1 MRKAYQS
8 DLSDAEWSFLE
19 SHLPAP
25 NATGRPKTHP
35 TREILNAVFYIVRG
49 GCAWRLLPNDF
60 PPWKTVYHYFRSW
73 RLDGTWERMH
83 TALRKR
89 VRVRLQRD
97 PQPSAAIVDSQ
108 SVKTTGIGGE
118 ERGYDGGKKVK
129 GRKRHLLVDTQ
140 GLVLEVRVHSAKVVD
155 REGIKLLLDPSSSG
169 RLPRL
174 SHLWLDA
181 GYTGQDK
188 GAGWVERTLGWTA
201 EIVRYPPKPV
211 PEEVMKKWVRELT
224 KEGVQIDREELQEEP
239 KGLRAFLPRRWIVER
254 TFSWLGQNRRMSK
267 DYERLPESGEAFIY
281 VAMSRLMVRVWLA
294 HETFKTVSWRSSQ
307 NAPSTHLGE

>member
-1 MRKAYQS
+1 MRKAYQT
-8 DLSDAEWSFLE
+8 DLSDAEWSCLE

-25 NATGRPKTHP
+25 KANGRPRIYP
-35 TREILNAVFYIVRG
+35 LREILDAIFYVVRSG
-49 GCAWRLLPNDF
+49 SQWRLLPHDF

-83 TALRKR
+83 AALRKR
-89 VRVRLQRD
+89 VRVRLKRN

-108 SVKTTGIGGE
+108 SVKTTGVGGQ

-140 GLVLEVRVHSAKVVD
+140 GLVLEVRVHSAKVMD
-155 REGIKLLLDPSSSG
+155 RDGIKLLLEPSSWE

-181 GYTGQDK
+181 GYNGQDK
-188 GAGWVERTLGWTA
+188 GADWVQKVLGWTA
-201 EIVRYPPKPV
+201 EIVRHPPNPV
-211 PEEVMKKWVRELT
+211 PDEVMRRWVRELT
-224 KEGVQIDREELQEEP
+224 KEGVQFDREKLQEP
-239 KGLRAFLPRRWIVER
+239 KDPRPFLPIRWIVER

-267 DYERLPESGEAFIY
+267 DYERLPESAEAFIY
-281 VAMSRLMVRVWLA
+281 VAMSRLMVRRLA
-294 HETFKTVSWRSSQ
+294 RS
-307 NAPSTHLGE
+307 